1 MGEFLSTGAVQKALK
16 NSPSIA
22 VNGYRLTKNLAR
34 SLSNVGIQITEQND
48 VEHDTLA
55 CFTKQGKLVVVF
67 GQVKTLFRY
76 CFCQTSLPGQ
86 NLKTLHSLQ
95 NTPHSSHLIF
105 CHLLVLFELEFAM

>member
-1 MGEFLSTGAVQKALK
+1 MGEFISTGAVQKALK

-76 CFCQTSLPGQ
+76 CFCQTSLPGR
-86 NLKTLHSLQ
+86 NLKPFTLYKTLPQ
-95 NTPHSSHLIF
+95 HLTF
-105 CHLLVLFELEFAM
+105 NLLVHC